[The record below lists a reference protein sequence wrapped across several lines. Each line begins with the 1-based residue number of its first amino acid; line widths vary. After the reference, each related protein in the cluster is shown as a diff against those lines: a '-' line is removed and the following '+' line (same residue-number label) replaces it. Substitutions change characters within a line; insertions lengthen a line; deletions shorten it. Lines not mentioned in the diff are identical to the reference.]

1 MTEIG
6 FDPRAAAGRET
17 ARSSRAGEEDGGSRL
32 VDSVG
37 GRRQTAIERNEI
49 EKIAVLICSSVG
61 PMTSSAFVWT
71 RTDAQNI
78 S

>member
-1 MTEIG
+1 MIEQG
-6 FDPRAAAGRET
+6 RGKKSEAASET
-17 ARSSRAGEEDGGSRL
+17 PRL